1 MLARSLQPV
10 PIQTPVVRIDF
21 REFLVAGLPFSG
33 GDNAGEEAVPAP
45 AGGQA
50 EAPDL
55 GMETEKQSRK
65 EKKQA
70 KKDAKARSKQSKYG
84 AFNPD
89 DVNKSRGLGG
99 FLATGGGKL
108 VIFAAILGLLAAGGV
123 YLYTTDRSVQVQQ
136 VVVNK
141 SIPPKTVVTRDD
153 IKVIE
158 APASAVVDP
167 TLLMTLDQ
175 IDTNQWMTFSSLEPG
190 VILYDGTLVPFS
202 RAGISLPPGQQLVSI
217 TVEPGNAAGGS
228 IAAGDVVDIYIASD
242 GEGPANI
249 MRSVEVV
256 DVLIAVKSIKA
267 GAADDPAAADEPG
280 ANSPALK
287 GGIGSVYKLIVDPEQ
302 AGIIADAV
310 GQGRTFFLALID
322 GSGSVDGIA
331 TPEGEIEVTPAP
343 EGEVAPELPTVDPN
357 EPSSD
362 PFLPDLVEQPEPVD
376 PIIPDENQGTDTESD
391 ATTDVVEEDVVA
403 EEEENL
409 APEEPADSDEEEEA
423 DAVDTRG

>member
-1 MLARSLQPV
+1 M
-10 PIQTPVVRIDF
+10 
-21 REFLVAGLPFSG
+21 AGLPFSG
-33 GDNAGEEAVPAP
+33 GEGAGPEEAAP
-45 AGGQA
+45 ASQGSQP

-55 GMETEKQSRK
+55 GVESGKLSRK
-65 EKKQA
+65 EKKRA
-70 KKDAKARSKQSKYG
+70 KKEAKARSRQSKYG
-84 AFNPD
+84 AFNPE

-99 FLATGGGKL
+99 FLSTGGGKL
-108 VIFAAILGLLAAGGV
+108 VILAAILGLLAAGGV

-136 VVVNK
+136 VVINK

-228 IAAGDVVDIYIASD
+228 VAAGDVVDIYIASD
-242 GEGPANI
+242 GDGPANI

-280 ANSPALK
+280 ANSPSLK
-287 GGIGSVYKLIVDPEQ
+287 GGIGSVYKLIVNPEQ

-310 GQGRTFFLALID
+310 GQGRTFFLALVD
-322 GSGSVDGIA
+322 GSGSVDGIT
-331 TPEGEIEVTPAP
+331 TPEGEIEVTPSP
-343 EGEVAPELPTVDPN
+343 EGETDVVTPEDPTVPS
-357 EPSSD
+357 EPSAD
-362 PFLPDLVEQPEPVD
+362 PFLPDLVEDPEPVE
-376 PIIPDENQGTDTESD
+376 PVVPEETVETATDEG
-391 ATTDVVEEDVVA
+391 DVVP

-409 APEEPADSDEEEEA
+409 APEESVDGDAGEEEE
-423 DAVDTRG
+423 AVDTRG

>member
-1 MLARSLQPV
+1 M
-10 PIQTPVVRIDF
+10 
-21 REFLVAGLPFSG
+21 AGLPFSG
-33 GDNAGEEAVPAP
+33 GDNAGEEAVSAP
-45 AGGQA
+45 SGGQA
-50 EAPDL
+50 DTPDL
-55 GMETEKQSRK
+55 GMEPEKQSRK

-70 KKDAKARSKQSKYG
+70 QKEAKARSKQSKYG

-175 IDTNQWMTFSSLEPG
+175 IDTNQWMTYSSLEPG

-228 IAAGDVVDIYIASD
+228 VAAGDVVDIYIASD

-287 GGIGSVYKLIVDPEQ
+287 GGIGSVYKLIVNPEQ

-322 GSGSVDGIA
+322 GSGSVDGIE

-343 EGEVAPELPTVDPN
+343 EGEVEVVTPEAPTVDPN
-357 EPSSD
+357 EPSGD
-362 PFLPDLVEQPEPVD
+362 PFLPDLVEQPEPVE
-376 PIIPDENQGTDTESD
+376 PIVPDENQGTDTESD
-391 ATTDVVEEDVVA
+391 STTEIVEEDVIV

-409 APEEPADSDEEEEA
+409 APEESVDSDEEEEE